1 MGLGIGITGF
11 RQRNIPNLRPT
22 VCRLRRNDVKES
34 VENQIFSY
42 NGSWPENGT
51 IQLHACCAKS
61 AEFARNNGLFD
72 FSGTNQ
78 RVLCCSQFFTIVCF
92 LSLSI

>member
-51 IQLHACCAKS
+51 IQLHACCDFYYS
-61 AEFARNNGLFD
+61 VRFVEFYCTLSTLVTTNITD
-72 FSGTNQ
+72 SFSKHE
-78 RVLCCSQFFTIVCF
+78 QF
-92 LSLSI
+92 SILLQ